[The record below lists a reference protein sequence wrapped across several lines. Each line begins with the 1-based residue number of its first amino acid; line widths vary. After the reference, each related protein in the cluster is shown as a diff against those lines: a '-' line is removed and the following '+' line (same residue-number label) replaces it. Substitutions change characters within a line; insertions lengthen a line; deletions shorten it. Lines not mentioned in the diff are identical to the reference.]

1 MPFQKGNKLGA
12 KGRPVG
18 SKNKT
23 TDVDKLK
30 IQKIFNNGEEM
41 KRDFQTL
48 DAYKKFDVRMKAMSH
63 FYSKPSTEIQLE
75 SKPWAD
81 KVYYR

>member
-48 DAYKKFDVRMKAMSH
+48 DD
-63 FYSKPSTEIQLE
+63 
-75 SKPWAD
+75 
-81 KVYYR
+81 